1 MSTIALELVPPV
13 VEGGPESA
21 RAEAARARELL
32 AKSGLSDRV
41 NSLLI
46 PGMIAEE
53 EDRPVP
59 LAERMDPLEV
69 RRATAETLPLRC
81 IVTQVTAFATAEA
94 LRERLR
100 ALRAADIDRVVFVGV
115 PRTLAD
121 GEGPG
126 VAPADALSRFRDEV
140 PHRGVVLIPT
150 RRDEKAR
157 FEAKV
162 SAGANFA
169 LSQLL
174 YSDLVTR
181 LLPSLDVGEPRPEI
195 LLSFG
200 YVPKAETRVG
210 LIRWLIRDETEAAR
224 REMAW
229 VEEIAGKPFA
239 QKKAALVDLYERVT
253 DGLRESGYPLGIHL
267 ECPYGFSPYAFEVF
281 HAMLDR
287 WSPAEG

>member
-1 MSTIALELVPPV
+1 MATIALELVPPV
-13 VEGGPESA
+13 ALDGPEKA
-21 RAEAARARELL
+21 RAEAERARELL
-32 AKSGLSDRV
+32 AKSGLTDRV
-41 NSLLI
+41 NAVLI

-59 LAERMDPLEV
+59 LSERMDPLEV

-94 LRERLR
+94 LGDRLR
-100 ALRAADIDRVVFVGV
+100 ELRGADIDSVVFVGV

-126 VAPADALSRFRDEV
+126 VAPTDALARFRREV
-140 PHRGVVLIPT
+140 PQRGVVFIPT
-150 RRDEKAR
+150 RQDEEAR
-157 FEAKV
+157 FRAKV

-174 YSDLVTR
+174 YSDRVTR
-181 LLPSLDVGEPRPEI
+181 LLPSLDLEEPRPEI

-224 REMAW
+224 QEMAW
-229 VEEIAGKPFA
+229 VEKVADEPFPR
-239 QKKAALVDLYERVT
+239 KKQALVDLYERVT

-281 HAMLDR
+281 HAMLER
-287 WSPAEG
+287 WSPEPD